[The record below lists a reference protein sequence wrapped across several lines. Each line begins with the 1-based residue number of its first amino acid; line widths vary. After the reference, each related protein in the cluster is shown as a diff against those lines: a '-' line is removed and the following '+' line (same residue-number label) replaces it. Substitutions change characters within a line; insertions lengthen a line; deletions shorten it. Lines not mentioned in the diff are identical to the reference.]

1 MWPEIMAQGYDETI
15 NYGLSGVGNF
25 FIFSKFI
32 YLYNTKNLGP
42 NDTVIIQW
50 TEPARFDYINP
61 NEKEWAREGS
71 ASAEKFIRPE
81 IEQLN
86 SDPTTYY
93 KTLTYMQTIINM
105 LKSKGCKWYFFFISW
120 ESMVPKIGVEESFRG
135 AYQNSTQV
143 NYDTMLDIVNTH
155 TDKHFVD
162 EVSMVEYIN
171 PMFDGNNLICQSVD
185 VDGSLVEFV
194 DGHPTPVYFY
204 QYIRDVITYQIDCNE
219 DYNRRLFHQFDTLFE
234 QLYKRNIVV
243 NYIFN
248 EETPWCDEL
257 LKYGN
262 KIKFDNGFVNWLY
275 SKDYHKE
282 EECHYTRGVQELIY
296 DEIIKQMVFYK

>member
-1 MWPEIMAQGYDETI
+1 MNNIHHFGDSYAST
-15 NYGLSGVGNF
+15 
-25 FIFSKFI
+25 
-32 YLYNTKNLGP
+32 GP
-42 NDTVIIQW
+42 
-50 TEPARFDYINP
+50 Y
-61 NEKEWAREGS
+61 
-71 ASAEKFIRPE
+71 
-81 IEQLN
+81 
-86 SDPTTYY
+86 
-93 KTLTYMQTIINM
+93 
-105 LKSKGCKWYFFFISW
+105 
-120 ESMVPKIGVEESFRG
+120 
-135 AYQNSTQV
+135 
-143 NYDTMLDIVNTH
+143 
-155 TDKHFVD
+155 DKHFVKILSEKNGYNYKMID
-162 EVSMVEYIN
+162 TIKPGSSNELML
-171 PMFDGNNLICQSVD
+171 NNLLYKIFEIEDGDILFFNFSFFVRGCYYDKEKKEIQSTNSYYC
-185 VDGSLVEFV
+185 DGPNEY
-194 DGHPTPVYFY
+194 GHISKCD

-296 DEIIKQMVFYK
+296 DEIIKQMVFSK